1 MWIFFGNN
9 FIYTHC
15 CKYLLPPPGV
25 SMKPANARKRQW
37 IRAEGYINAHRNIW
51 MYRGRHRNLAPHE
64 LQPRS
69 HRCRPLKTDP
79 CQQLHVCV
87 SSQVRTKLQMVDA
100 EALRSLTPPT
110 PPHLTPPPNLSLC
123 SEIIPVACFLL
134 FSLQN
139 CFGGNPGALG
149 SAAGKLIKQQVNVN
163 KAKETWSSCHW
174 CGREKIEET
183 SLV

>member
-110 PPHLTPPPNLSLC
+110 PPHPTSSHPQTSHCVVKLYPWR
-123 SEIIPVACFLL
+123 VFCF
-134 FSLQN
+134 SHYKI
-139 CFGGNPGALG
+139 ALAETQEHLGVQRG
-149 SAAGKLIKQQVNVN
+149 S
-163 KAKETWSSCHW
+163 
-174 CGREKIEET
+174 
-183 SLV
+183 